1 MNRLTQILKDSI
13 DEFRYLSISSVN
25 DGTRIV
31 PTSSLNDDGEVKVKK
46 STLRNAIGGICPSR
60 RIENYKTDFLS
71 HFSELKNYLTFC
83 SSPKSF
89 RTAWDLRSE
98 ILNPFDANKLTN
110 EGGQLIP
117 LNNKTRVFKCEQQG
131 VLYGVNKR
139 LILGVRHSEGNYDDK
154 LDDLGQFTYQP
165 PKDVS
170 GFLRYRWC
178 HFLSERLQVP
188 YVLLVIIWFEFRVN
202 DDINHVFII
211 APAKI
216 VNGPRE
222 LNNLD
227 TSLHKPLKLQLINRE
242 EAFNTLL
249 VLQSLKEDIG
259 DLETRFELP
268 DTFAREWSYD
278 KINNTEKG
286 RKIKRWARSTGKRC
300 PGDICEQQPFEN
312 INPSRI
318 AFGHIISQNWS
329 RAFTYLLS
337 SVDHPDNL
345 YLTCSKCN
353 SSLGDRFPAS
363 ELRSEITK
371 IGTIG
376 DWLRK
381 NEKEIRKS

>member
-1 MNRLTQILKDSI
+1 MNRLTQRLKDLI
-13 DEFRYLSISSVN
+13 DEFRDLSISSVEE
-25 DGTRIV
+25 GIREV
-31 PTSSLNDDGEVKVKK
+31 PTSPGDFAEVEVKN

-60 RIENYKTDFLS
+60 RIENYTKDFLS
-71 HFSELKNYLTFC
+71 HFTELKNYLTFC

-98 ILNPFDANKLTN
+98 VLNAFDANKLTN

-117 LNNKTRVFKCEQQG
+117 LNKETRVFKYEQQG

-165 PKDVS
+165 PKDLS

-178 HFLSERLQVP
+178 HFLSVNLQIP
-188 YVLLVIIWFEFRVN
+188 YILLVIIWFEFRLN

-216 VNGPRE
+216 VNDPRE
-222 LNNLD
+222 LNNLNE
-227 TSLHKPLKLQLINRE
+227 SLHNPLKLQLINRE

-249 VLQSLKEDIG
+249 VLQSLKDDIG
-259 DLETRFELP
+259 DLDTRFELL

-300 PGDICEQQPFEN
+300 PGNICEHQPFEN
-312 INPSRI
+312 INPSKI

-337 SVDHPDNL
+337 NIDHPDNL
-345 YLTCSKCN
+345 YLTCSRCN
-353 SSLGDRFPAS
+353 SSLGDRFPNS
-363 ELRSEITK
+363 ELRNKITT

-376 DWLRK
+376 DWLRN
-381 NEKEIRKS
+381 NEKVIREA